1 MKFSYDLIKR
11 PGKKGKK
18 KKKTTSA
25 GIPQAN

>member
-18 KKKTTSA
+18 KKTTSA
-25 GIPQAN
+25 GFPQAN